1 MVLLHCCCCCYCSA
15 SLVLA
20 AVLHWGCVLP
30 IRKMGG
36 PVKPPE
42 TTASSQSTAHPAETV
57 PAVHTRQTHFKPPLS
72 VSQVLLGQQTSPSS
86 YKIKSSRVSSQSALS
101 AASYRYAPI
110 ILKLGIRGRANTSGS
125 HQFLWHHCIRAVWT
139 RSDSPSEAAWGT
151 GARNVT
157 SPDTYGAT
165 QYSGKIL
172 GITS

>member
-1 MVLLHCCCCCYCSA
+1 MVLLHCCCCIA
-15 SLVLA
+15 SSVLT
-20 AVLHWGCVLP
+20 AVLHWGRVLP

-36 PVKPPE
+36 PVEPPE
-42 TTASSQSTAHPAETV
+42 TTASSQSTAHPADC
-57 PAVHTRQTHFKPPLS
+57 PGCAHTPCQTHFKPPLS
-72 VSQVLLGQQTSPSS
+72 VSQVLLGQKTSLSS
-86 YKIKSSRVSSQSALS
+86 YKIQLSRVSSQSALS
-101 AASYRYAPI
+101 AASYHYASI
-110 ILKLGIRGRANTSGS
+110 ILKLGTQGRANTSGS

-157 SPDTYGAT
+157 SPGTYGAT